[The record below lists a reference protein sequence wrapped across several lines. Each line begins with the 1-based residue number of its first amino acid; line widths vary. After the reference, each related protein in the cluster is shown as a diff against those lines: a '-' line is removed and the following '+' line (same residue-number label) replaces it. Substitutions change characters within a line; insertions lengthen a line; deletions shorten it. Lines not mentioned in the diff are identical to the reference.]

1 MTLIHEAM
9 PVECSFDRAPSYLIE
24 YFGSL
29 GAVGG
34 SGATLPL
41 RLPLSIASIARDVL
55 ATVKPQ
61 AGHSLY
67 DNWLVTWAPKVAG
80 PYPSF
85 EGRLDIK
92 PDGPGRCR
100 LELRGNYE
108 PPGGTAGKLFDA
120 TLGKHIA
127 ASTMHELL
135 GTLKGV
141 IEQGYRRNPD

>member
-1 MTLIHEAM
+1 MTRIHETM
-9 PVECSFDRAPSYLIE
+9 PVESAFDRAPASLIE

-34 SGATLPL
+34 SGATIAL
-41 RLPLSIASIARDVL
+41 RLPLSIASIARDVV

-61 AGHSLY
+61 EGHSLY
-67 DNWLVTWAPKVAG
+67 DNWLVTWAPKSPG

-100 LELRGNYE
+100 LELRGAYE

-127 ASTMHELL
+127 SSTMHELL
-135 GTLKGV
+135 ATLKAV
-141 IEQGYRRNPD
+141 IEDAYRRNPD